1 MHGAGHDPGFN
12 LDLNNVFSGT
22 ALLYANCFTVKRYQ
36 QIYELLL
43 NFIVMQK
50 YISHVKDLLCIKAQ
64 QAEYFKY

>member
-1 MHGAGHDPGFN
+1 MCFQEQ
-12 LDLNNVFSGT
+12 
-22 ALLYANCFTVKRYQ
+22 LYYMQTDANCFTGKRYQ

>member
-1 MHGAGHDPGFN
+1 MNSICNITRLHG
-12 LDLNNVFSGT
+12 
-22 ALLYANCFTVKRYQ
+22 KRYQ

-50 YISHVKDLLCIKAQ
+50 YILHVKDLLCIKAQ